1 MLDSLIGNL
10 CHLCPSMANSY
21 GEKMK
26 LLPILVLLVI
36 SPIAIA
42 QKSNPS
48 ALKEMVETE
57 QAFSKTAEVKNTRD
71 AFMEFI
77 ADDGLLFRPTAVN
90 GKKWM
95 NEHPVPPSDKHPLL
109 AWQPVFA
116 QMANAGDLGF
126 TTGPWEFKAD
136 IKDEKPSGYG
146 HFVTLWKKQTDGTWR
161 FVVDLGISHPDSGGP
176 LNIWK
181 PEDLAKKRSFKAVD
195 VEKTKALLV
204 QRDGFYAGDVAKL
217 GLPRAFRTYARKDT
231 RLYLPD
237 HLPYIGLEA
246 ATTNLEQTKGTVT
259 VSYHPVSGDV
269 SRSGD
274 LGYTRGIYEKKE
286 LDKITEHGNY
296 LRIWRKQGNTWQI
309 QLDVTNPVP

>member
-1 MLDSLIGNL
+1 
-10 CHLCPSMANSY
+10 
-21 GEKMK
+21 MK
-26 LLPILVLLVI
+26 LLSILVLLVI
-36 SPIAIA
+36 SPIALA
-42 QKSNPS
+42 QQSNPS

-116 QMANAGDLGF
+116 QMAIAGDLGF

-136 IKDEKPSGYG
+136 IKDAKPAGYG
-146 HFVTLWKKQTDGTWR
+146 HFVTLWKKQPDGRWR
-161 FVVDLGISHPDSGGP
+161 FVVDLGISHPESGGP

-181 PEDLAKKRSFKAVD
+181 PEGLTKKQKFKGVD
-195 VEKTKALLV
+195 VEKAKGFLV
-204 QRDGFYAGDVAKL
+204 QRDGLYADAVAKL
-217 GLPRAFRTYARKDT
+217 GLSRAFRTYARKDA

-246 ATTNLEQTKGTVT
+246 AMAYLEQGKGTT
-259 VSYHPVSGDV
+259 EVSYHPVSGDV

-274 LGYTRGIYEKKE
+274 LGYTHGTYEKKDT
-286 LDKITEHGNY
+286 DKITEHGNY
-296 LRIWRKQGNTWQI
+296 LRIWQKQSNTWRI
-309 QLDVTNPVP
+309 VLDVTNPVP

>member
-1 MLDSLIGNL
+1 
-10 CHLCPSMANSY
+10 
-21 GEKMK
+21 MK
-26 LLPILVLLVI
+26 LLSILVLLVI

-42 QKSNPS
+42 QQSNPS

-77 ADDGLLFRPTAVN
+77 ADDGLLFRPNAVN
-90 GKKWM
+90 GKTWM

-116 QMANAGDLGF
+116 QMAIAGDLGF

-136 IKDEKPSGYG
+136 INDAKPSGYG
-146 HFVTLWKKQTDGTWR
+146 HFVTLWKKQPDGRWR

-181 PEDLAKKRSFKAVD
+181 PDGPAKKSNFKAID
-195 VEKTKALLV
+195 VEKASGLLV
-204 QRDGFYAGDVAKL
+204 ERDGLYAGDVAKL
-217 GLPRAFRTYARKDT
+217 GLKRAFQIYARNDV
-231 RLYLPD
+231 RLYVPD
-237 HLPYIGLEA
+237 HLPYIGVTAALE
-246 ATTNLEQTKGTVT
+246 NLEQTRGTVE

-286 LDKITEHGNY
+286 ANKVSEHGNY
-296 LRIWRKQGNTWQI
+296 LRIWRKQGNTWRI
-309 QLDVTNPVP
+309 ALDVTDPVQ